1 MLSRF
6 FAVAT
11 AAYAKAVTI
20 PETPPPGVWVPGDP
34 LDSYY
39 EVRLYKFHDE
49 FATVLSAQG
58 DHIAT
63 TNPGGFQ
70 NEWLHH
76 ARSIMDN
83 IRAQWN
89 MHAWGAMGGWVS
101 TVDSFRT
108 RAANVAIQRVVEQAP
123 GPAPRE
129 WPDKY
134 LRGEAGI
141 GDLHVFHQLMIV
153 RFQFHVGLK
162 VKEEKERGALN
173 MTEQQVEEGVK
184 RYVAVVMRE
193 YRRTW
198 AAMFGREDAPGYPT
212 VPVAPEY

>member
-1 MLSRF
+1 M
-6 FAVAT
+6 
-11 AAYAKAVTI
+11 TI
-20 PETPPPGVWVPGDP
+20 PETPPPGVWAPGDP

-49 FATVLSAQG
+49 FASVLSAHG

-63 TNPGGFQ
+63 TNERAYR
-70 NEWLHH
+70 NEWLLH

-83 IRAQWN
+83 IRAEWDF
-89 MHAWGAMGGWVS
+89 HAWGAMGGWKS
-101 TVDSFRT
+101 TVVNSART
-108 RAANVAIQRVVEQAP
+108 GAANIAIQRVVEKAP

-129 WPDKY
+129 WPERY

-162 VKEEKERGALN
+162 VREEREALN
-173 MTEQQVEEGVK
+173 MSEELVEEGVR
-184 RYVAVVMRE
+184 RYVAVVMGE

-198 AAMFGREDAPGYPT
+198 AAMFGSVNARGYAT
-212 VPVAPEY
+212 VPDAPEY